1 MLNGGV
7 TLIWGPPRSG
17 TTWLYNVVRR
27 ILAEADVRACGWVYG
42 HPSPDT
48 SEFDALVVKSHQ
60 AHSLDV
66 LQSLA
71 PNPHIHFV
79 GIFRDPA
86 QAFQSLLRTQNA
98 DRAELLGWLA
108 RDIASIDAAFS
119 VYPQAV
125 VMREEWIAS
134 RASEVIA
141 ALASTLGIQLTPDA
155 CVQIAAEYN
164 RDRVRDSV
172 RRLAD
177 HHGWADHF
185 GHYDTDSHWHANH
198 IAPDDHDALP
208 LTSAEHQQLEDLAC
222 TADRLT
228 ARHSLLAHTSGRTH
242 SRAAAPV
249 SHAFLHAAGRR
260 QRRSIGSRLSTAF
273 R

>member
-1 MLNGGV
+1 MRNGGV
-7 TLIWGPPRSG
+7 TLVWGPPRSG

-27 ILAEADVRACGWVYG
+27 IVAEADVRTGGWVYG
-42 HPSPDT
+42 HPSPDA

-66 LQSLA
+66 LLSLA
-71 PNPHIHFV
+71 PHPHIHFV

-86 QAFQSLLRTQNA
+86 QAFQSLLRTQTA
-98 DRAELLGWLA
+98 DRSELIGWLT

-119 VYPQAV
+119 EYPQAV

-134 RASEVIA
+134 QASDVIA
-141 ALASTLGIQLTPDA
+141 ALACTLGIHLTPDA
-155 CVQIAAEYN
+155 CVEIAAEFN

-172 RRLAD
+172 KRLAD

-185 GHYDTDSHWHANH
+185 AHYDTDSHWHANH
-198 IAPDDHDALP
+198 IAPEDHEALP
-208 LTSAEHQQLEDLAC
+208 LTSAEHQQLADLAC
-222 TADRLT
+222 TVDRLT
-228 ARHSLLAHTSGRTH
+228 ARHSLLARTSGRTH
-242 SRAAAPV
+242 SRAAASV
-249 SHAFLHAAGRR
+249 SHDFLRAAGPS
-260 QRRSIGSRLSTAF
+260 QRPSLRSRLSTAL